1 MNSTSKAISGEKH
14 DSYFHSLEPGKALA
28 LTMNFPQH
36 DSFDTK
42 KAAVENKSIQHQIS
56 NTHSQCNHITTD
68 PQGCLD
74 CISSMFG
81 PNYAPFAAFMQEF
94 SEFAQTQKTIA
105 MKQND
110 IIENFLSYHQQQYPK
125 KTTLNEQEL
134 QHVFTFG
141 TWSNGKKLFSSNPQ
155 FFMSNRW
162 CIILV
167 FTCMIIFLLV
177 LGCSLIILSIYLA
190 TIRDVTDPVLAFI
203 RAYSRINGDMFQYF
217 NIIMGL
223 IAIGALYIGAV
234 IAYCSGLLG
243 HSTIVTI
250 VALVFNI
257 IGLLT
262 SVILICIVLFMG
274 DTMKASLP
282 VILES
287 SVGNFE
293 SDTSTNSLSY
303 SWTLMHKKYHCCID
317 GVLKTG
323 QTVENRSRTFAS
335 LHPGWLVPESCC
347 TSTNNLCVQVP
358 TVNNSYINSSCIEP
372 ASKHFNQLLSNFSF
386 ILLPMLT
393 NISGIIY
400 LMNLKIAIHRMNT
413 NNNELVKSL
422 FALKSRNLAGIHND
436 LTKNPFDKSQQIK
449 IDRKTKEK
457 QHLNIPGYFPIT
469 PTILQIRKPE
479 QNTYLHYGL

>member
-1 MNSTSKAISGEKH
+1 MHSEMNSTSKAISGEKH

-42 KAAVENKSIQHQIS
+42 KVAVENKSIQHQIS

-155 FFMSNRW
+155 F
-162 CIILV
+162 LV
-167 FTCMIIFLLV
+167 
-177 LGCSLIILSIYLA
+177 GCSLIILSIYLA

-223 IAIGALYIGAV
+223 IGIGALYIGAV
-234 IAYCSGLLG
+234 TAYCSGLFG
-243 HSTIVTI
+243 HSTIVTR
-250 VALVFNI
+250 VALIFNI
-257 IGLLT
+257 IGLLS

-287 SVGNFE
+287 NVGNFE

-303 SWTLMHKKYHCCID
+303 AWTLMHKKYHCCID
-317 GVLKTG
+317 GVLRTG
-323 QTVENRSRTFAS
+323 QTVANRSRTFAS

-347 TSTNNLCVQVP
+347 ISTNNLCVQVP
-358 TVNNSYINSSCIEP
+358 T
-372 ASKHFNQLLSNFSF
+372 
-386 ILLPMLT
+386 MLT

-422 FALKSRNLAGIHND
+422 FALKSRNLASIHND

-449 IDRKTKEK
+449 TDRKTKEK
-457 QHLNIPGYFPIT
+457 QHLHIPGYFPIT

-479 QNTYLHYGL
+479 QSTYLHYGL

>member
-1 MNSTSKAISGEKH
+1 MHSEMNSTSKAISGEKH
-14 DSYFHSLEPGKALA
+14 DSYFHSLEPEKALA

-42 KAAVENKSIQHQIS
+42 KVAVENKSIQHQIS

-134 QHVFTFG
+134 QHVFTYG

-155 FFMSNRW
+155 F
-162 CIILV
+162 LV
-167 FTCMIIFLLV
+167 
-177 LGCSLIILSIYLA
+177 GCSLIILSIYLA

-203 RAYSRINGDMFQYF
+203 RAYSRTNGDMFQYF

-234 IAYCSGLLG
+234 IAYCSGLFG

-250 VALVFNI
+250 V
-257 IGLLT
+257 
-262 SVILICIVLFMG
+262 
-274 DTMKASLP
+274 MKASLP

-287 SVGNFE
+287 NVGNFE

-303 SWTLMHKKYHCCID
+303 SWSLMHKKYHCCID
-317 GVLKTG
+317 GVLRTG
-323 QTVENRSRTFAS
+323 QTVANRSRTFAS

-347 TSTNNLCVQVP
+347 ISTNNLCVQVP
-358 TVNNSYINSSCIEP
+358 TVNNSYIN
-372 ASKHFNQLLSNFSF
+372 
-386 ILLPMLT
+386 MLT

-436 LTKNPFDKSQQIK
+436 LTKNPFDQSQQMK
-449 IDRKTKEK
+449 TDQKTKEK
-457 QHLNIPGYFPIT
+457 QRLHIPGYFPIT

>member
-1 MNSTSKAISGEKH
+1 
-14 DSYFHSLEPGKALA
+14 
-28 LTMNFPQH
+28 
-36 DSFDTK
+36 
-42 KAAVENKSIQHQIS
+42 QHQIS

-257 IGLLT
+257 IGLLS

-287 SVGNFE
+287 NVGNFE

-323 QTVENRSRTFAS
+323 QTVANRSRTFAS

-347 TSTNNLCVQVP
+347 ISTNNLCVQVP
-358 TVNNSYINSSCIEP
+358 TVNNSYIN
-372 ASKHFNQLLSNFSF
+372 
-386 ILLPMLT
+386 MLT

-436 LTKNPFDKSQQIK
+436 LSKNPFDKSQQIK
-449 IDRKTKEK
+449 TDRKTKEK
-457 QHLNIPGYFPIT
+457 QHLHIPGYFPIT
-469 PTILQIRKPE
+469 PTIIQIRKPE
-479 QNTYLHYGL
+479 QSTYLHYGL